1 MDPGRYKE
9 PVETDT
15 PEVSPGEVA
24 LLRLVA
30 QRLLGPQPA
39 GAAEAVGWMTALQ
52 AQDAPGVLTSVA
64 LRTAARSRPDV
75 QAAMDAGE
83 VVKSWPMRGT
93 LHLVPARDLRWM
105 LDLAAPRVIAG
116 TTRRH
121 RELGLDAATVDR
133 AGELAVEALSGGRN
147 LSRDD
152 LLRTWTQQGL
162 EATGS
167 RGSHLLSTLA
177 MRGLLCF
184 GPAHADRQRV
194 VLLEEWVPD
203 PRRPERDEA
212 LGEWAER
219 YFRSHGPATV
229 QDLARWTGLTMAD
242 VRTGVALA
250 RSRLAS
256 VDVDGVEH
264 LMDPQTPD
272 LLAGCRRQAEVL
284 LLPGFDEVL
293 LGYADRTATLPAA
306 YSERIVP
313 GGNGMFRPTV
323 VAGGQVVGTWRHTGP
338 AARRTLEAT
347 PFTAFPPD
355 VLAALPEAYAALP

>member
-1 MDPGRYKE
+1 M
-9 PVETDT
+9 
-15 PEVSPGEVA
+15 EVSPAEVA

-39 GAAEAVGWMTALQ
+39 GAAEAVRWMTAVQ

-64 LRTAARSRPDV
+64 LRTAARSRADV

-83 VVKSWPMRGT
+83 IVKSWPMRGT

-116 TTRRH
+116 TARRH
-121 RELGLDAATVDR
+121 RELGLDAAAVDR
-133 AGELAVEALSGGRN
+133 ARQLAVEALSGGRS
-147 LSRDD
+147 LRRDD

-177 MRGLLCF
+177 MTGVLCF
-184 GPAHADRQRV
+184 GPAHANEQRV

-229 QDLARWTGLTMAD
+229 RDLVRWTGLTVAD

-250 RSRLAS
+250 RPRLAS
-256 VDVDGVEH
+256 VGVAGVEH
-264 LMDPQTPD
+264 LMDPQTPE
-272 LLAGCRRQAEVL
+272 LLDTCRRAAGGVL

-293 LGYADRTATLPAA
+293 LGYADRSATLPPA
-306 YSERIVP
+306 YSDRIVP
-313 GGNGMFRPTV
+313 GGNGMFRRTV
-323 VAGGQVVGTWRHTGP
+323 LAGGQVVGTWKHRGP

-347 PFTAFPPD
+347 PFTAFAPE
-355 VLAALPEAYAALP
+355 VLAALPEAHAALP